1 MTRVTSAVTR
11 KQRHKSRLEAAK
23 GYVGGR
29 RKLYTVAAEAEKRA
43 LLYQYR
49 DRRNRKRDFRA
60 LWIIRINAAAR
71 LNGMTYS
78 SLINGLAKAGIE
90 LDRKSLSDIAI
101 TDPAAFT
108 RIAETAKAAL

>member
-11 KQRHKSRLEAAK
+11 KQRHKSRLNAAK

-29 RKLYTVAAEAEKRA
+29 RKLYTVAAEAGQRA

-78 SLINGLAKAGIE
+78 SLINGLAKAGIG
-90 LDRKSLSDIAI
+90 LDRKSLSDIAVN
-101 TDPAAFT
+101 DPAAFA
-108 RIAETAKAAL
+108 RIAETARAAL

>member
-11 KQRHKSRLEAAK
+11 KQRHKSRLNAAK

-29 RKLYTVAAEAEKRA
+29 RKLYTVAAEAGKRA

-78 SLINGLAKAGIE
+78 SLINGLAKAGIG
-90 LDRKSLSDIAI
+90 LDRKSLSDIAVN
-101 TDPAAFT
+101 DPAAFA
-108 RIAETAKAAL
+108 RIAETARAAL